1 MDTEEEC
8 NFQPCKPQENKFTFW
23 TILGGFLNENKLMFC
38 LFLGILIAV
47 PFKDI
52 LLPHLIGKLYSA
64 VKDSSKTSNLYMYIT
79 IIIAIV
85 IFIQIVFII
94 SDYIRSLMLPMIQ
107 KYIRETMIRHIIE
120 TKSTNHDEVR
130 IGIVISTL
138 MKLPIN
144 IYNIVDKWRYSY
156 IPAFVTLSFALLY
169 FLWIDLVLGGLLTI
183 VITIFCWVIYNTFTS
198 CQEASVE
205 RDRLYNTT
213 HDIVD
218 DVLRN
223 MTMVTSNNTL
233 EAEFSEMNSVH
244 NRYTIKTKETMV
256 CTLTGKY
263 IVISSVIVYF
273 IFLSWYCYKVKKLNA
288 EKFITVLIIMFVV
301 INTILNVTTSLND
314 TLLKWGIIQNSMTV
328 FELCEPVLTPYNKE
342 ARVKKG
348 IVLQDVYFTYENKRE
363 VFKNINITIPIG
375 KVTIIEGDNGSG
387 KSTLIRLLLKYHRP
401 QCGEIFI
408 NGVPYSKI
416 DHESIRKFI
425 SYIPQMPILLNRT
438 VFQNVA
444 YGHEKITRE
453 QVTELINKLSLGHF
467 LASLPNGLDTE
478 VGVYGSYLSGGQRQV
493 IWILKTMLAKPLVI
507 IMDEPTASID
517 EDNKVLV
524 VNLLKRMMNEGNT
537 VIMVTHDP
545 VFKEEN
551 KDVQNQ
557 HYFISI

>member
-1 MDTEEEC
+1 
-8 NFQPCKPQENKFTFW
+8 
-23 TILGGFLNENKLMFC
+23 MFC

-64 VKDSSKTSNLYMYIT
+64 VKGNATKKSLYMYIA

-85 IFIQIVFII
+85 ILIQIVFII
-94 SDYIRSLMLPMIQ
+94 SDYIRTLMLPMIQ

-144 IYNIVDKWRYSY
+144 VYNIIDKWRYSY
-156 IPAFVTLSFALLY
+156 IPAFVTLVFALLY
-169 FLWIDLVLGGLLTI
+169 FLWIDLVLGGLLAAI
-183 VITIFCWVIYNTFTS
+183 IAIFSYVVYNTFTS
-198 CQEASVE
+198 CLEASVE

-233 EAEFSEMNSVH
+233 DTEFAEMDSVH
-244 NRYTIKTKETMV
+244 NRYTVKTKETMV

-263 IVISSVIVYF
+263 IVISSIIVYF
-273 IFLSWYCYKVKKLNA
+273 IFLSWYCYKVKKLPP

-314 TLLKWGIIQNSMTV
+314 TLLKWGIIENSMTV
-328 FELCEPVLTPYNKE
+328 FELCEPVVVPYGRE
-342 ARVKKG
+342 ARVKEG
-348 IVLQDVYFTYENKRE
+348 IVLQDIYFTYENKRP
-363 VFKNINITIPIG
+363 VFNNLNIVIPIG
-375 KVTIIEGDNGSG
+375 RVTIIEGDNGSG

-408 NGVPYSKI
+408 NGVPYSAI
-416 DHESIRKFI
+416 GHDAIRKFVA
-425 SYIPQMPILLNRT
+425 YIPQMPILLNRT
-438 VFQNVA
+438 VFQNVT
-444 YGHEKITRE
+444 YGHDAVTRE
-453 QVTELINKLSLGHF
+453 EVGELIKKVGLEGF
-467 LASLPNGLDTE
+467 LASLPNGLDTD
-478 VGVYGSYLSGGQRQV
+478 VGVYGSYLSGGQRQI
-493 IWILKTMLAKPLVI
+493 IWILKTMLARPSVI
-507 IMDEPTASID
+507 IMDEPTASVD

-524 VNLLKRMMNEGNT
+524 VNLLKRMMSEGNT

-545 VFKEEN
+545 VFKESG